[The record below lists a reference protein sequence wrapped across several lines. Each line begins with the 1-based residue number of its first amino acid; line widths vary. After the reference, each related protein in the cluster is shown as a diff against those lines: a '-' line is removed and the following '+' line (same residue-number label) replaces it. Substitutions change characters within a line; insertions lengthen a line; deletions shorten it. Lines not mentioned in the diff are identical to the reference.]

1 MAEET
6 TLEALRRLDPSHRYF
21 MGAITGRIFVEI
33 DDMSIHDPF
42 MSECGRFPCT
52 PDYYGI
58 PIKAAV
64 VMMGHNMWLP
74 EFSGELEEMV

>member
-6 TLEALRRLDPSHRYF
+6 TLEALRRLDPKNAYF
-21 MGAITGRIFVEI
+21 MDVITGRIFVEV

-52 PDYYGI
+52 PDYYGV
-58 PIKAAV
+58 PLQAALTMV
-64 VMMGHNMWLP
+64 RHNMELP
-74 EFSGELEEMV
+74 AFQSELEEMI

>member
-6 TLEALRRLDPSHRYF
+6 TLEALRRLDPKNAYF
-21 MGAITGRIFVEI
+21 MDVITGRIFVEV

-52 PDYYGI
+52 PDYYGV
-58 PIKAAV
+58 PLQAAL
-64 VMMGHNMWLP
+64 VMVRHNMELP
-74 EFSGELEEMV
+74 EFQSELEEMI